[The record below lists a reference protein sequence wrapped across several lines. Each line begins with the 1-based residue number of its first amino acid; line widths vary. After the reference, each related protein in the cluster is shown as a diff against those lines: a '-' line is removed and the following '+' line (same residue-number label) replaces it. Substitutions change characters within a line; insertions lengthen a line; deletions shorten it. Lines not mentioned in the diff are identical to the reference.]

1 MNAAVVRAKLV
12 EVLQEIQAA
21 SGLECPPIA
30 GATKPLEALPEFNS
44 KIWPVAVGML
54 AANLGITI
62 APDVNIFRQDKSC
75 VALTIDEAV
84 AKVIALADAQALAAN
99 TAHAINSK

>member
-30 GATKPLEALPEFNS
+30 GTTKPVEALPEFNS

-62 APDVNIFRQDKSC
+62 APDVNIFRQDKRC
-75 VALTIDEAV
+75 VALTIDETV

-99 TAHAINSK
+99 TAHAVNSK

>member
-21 SGLECPPIA
+21 SGLECPPII
-30 GATKPLEALPEFNS
+30 GATKPVEALPEFNS
-44 KIWPVAVGML
+44 KIWPVAIGML

-62 APDVNIFRQDKSC
+62 APDVNIFRQDKTC
-75 VALTIDEAV
+75 VALTVDETV
-84 AKVIALADAQALAAN
+84 AKVVALVEVQALAAT
-99 TAHAINSK
+99 TAQAVNSK